1 MRINRN
7 KFKTLLLLYAANID
21 GQVHPDE
28 VKVILKNM
36 DSKNFEKLMME
47 FGKMSDL
54 EILECIREN
63 KDKYAATPADRLKLL
78 EELRTVIAADDKCTS
93 MEEFLYRNIDKL
105 LKQE

>member
-1 MRINRN
+1 MLT
-7 KFKTLLLLYAANID
+7 KDEFKVLVMLYAANID
-21 GQVHPDE
+21 SNIHENEVDE
-28 VKVILKNM
+28 ILQKTDAATYEKVRKM
-36 DSKNFEKLMME
+36 FK
-47 FGKMSDL
+47 KMSDL

-93 MEEFLYRNIDKL
+93 MEEYLYRNIDKL